1 MELIEE
7 EFFDT
12 IQDEGGTSTELMEL
26 SLNAFLGQPSP
37 TTTKLRGLVGKRDVI
52 LMFDSGATHKF
63 ITLMVASRTISVEDN
78 YI

>member
-52 LMFDSGATHKF
+52 LMFDTHKF
-63 ITLMVASRTISVEDN
+63 ITLMVAEQFQLRIIISN
-78 YI
+78 II